1 MLLTGYGVVHHPTLL
16 WGCILRQLQQVV
28 EVEERMRPRPL
39 ERLDVVAEPTFV
51 AYFQNMGPTH
61 MGQNVTPVVVVLD
74 EIALGKADTE
84 AGRQSGDGDRGNR
97 KVAGLADE
105 PVALFDV
112 LDHEVQRRGI
122 KGVSPVHLEGAFHR
136 VIRGRELRNNRRT
149 AIMENRPVKT
159 AVDAVVFEVLVDAR
173 EILVAVAEISRVGNS
188 SIQHRERAGDVFYG

>member
-1 MLLTGYGVVHHPTLL
+1 
-16 WGCILRQLQQVV
+16 
-28 EVEERMRPRPL
+28 
-39 ERLDVVAEPTFV
+39 
-51 AYFQNMGPTH
+51 

-74 EIALGKADTE
+74 EIALGKANPVPDGLSANADIRNREVPSFSQEALDTVP
-84 AGRQSGDGDRGNR
+84 GKDY
-97 KVAGLADE
+97 
-105 PVALFDV
+105 FI
-112 LDHEVQRRGI
+112 QRRGI